1 MELAKEVI
9 RRDEDCVYCRQPFV
23 GPDGPARSRAS
34 WEHIVND
41 LALVSRSHMALCCVG
56 CNASKGTLT
65 RANWLKSAC

>member
-23 GPDGPARSRAS
+23 GPDGPARGRAS

-41 LALVSRSHMALCCVG
+41 LPLVSRSHMALCCVG

-65 RANWLKSAC
+65 RANWLESAC